1 MSWFLLILAA
11 LSTLML
17 WRDLR
22 SGRIYYTDEHAGL
35 DYDDPE
41 PFYEK
46 SSSPTLYRV
55 VIVTVAVCCL
65 IASGLGILFF
75 FIPEEYLFDSKPLLI
90 LFTIAFIVLIL
101 YLIYGAV
108 GRATSWIKNYGSIDK
123 KW

>member
-22 SGRIYYTDEHAGL
+22 SGRIYDPSEDESQ
-35 DYDDPE
+35 DYDAPE
-41 PFYEK
+41 NFFEK
-46 SSSPTLYRV
+46 SSTPAFYWI

-65 IASGLGILFF
+65 ISFILGVLYFFTPGEDLNGGRPQLF
-75 FIPEEYLFDSKPLLI
+75 LFDLVI
-90 LFTIAFIVLIL
+90 IVLSL
-101 YLIYGAV
+101 YLIYGAL
-108 GRATSWIKNYGSIDK
+108 GRAFSWIKNYGSIDK